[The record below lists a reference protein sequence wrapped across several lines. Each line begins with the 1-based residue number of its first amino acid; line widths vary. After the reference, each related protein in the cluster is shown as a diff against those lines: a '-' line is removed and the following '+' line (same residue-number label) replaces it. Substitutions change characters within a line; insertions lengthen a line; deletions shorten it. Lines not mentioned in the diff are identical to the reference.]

1 MRTLLTMVMVGGLL
15 SSRTLAVVDQPRGET
30 PRATDLLR
38 AERLAEEVRRRLE
51 MPAVKEI
58 SRWKRGG
65 EGWRG
70 RGGRAGPATARDTIL
85 QFRAPGG
92 EGCAPR
98 GAAW

>member
-15 SSRTLAVVDQPRGET
+15 SSRALAVVEQPRGET

-65 EGWRG
+65 EGWRA
-70 RGGRAGPATARDTIL
+70 REGGAALATDGDTIINV
-85 QFRAPGG
+85 RPPAVK
-92 EGCAPR
+92 R
-98 GAAW
+98 

>member
-15 SSRTLAVVDQPRGET
+15 SSRALAVVDQPRGET

-65 EGWRG
+65 EGWQPRQ
-70 RGGRAGPATARDTIL
+70 GGAALSTDGDTIINVRPPATKR
-85 QFRAPGG
+85 
-92 EGCAPR
+92 
-98 GAAW
+98 